1 MGDRAGRWFHTLVVV
16 GTAMTACGG
25 STTVDARPGHDAG
38 RTGAQPG
45 VGGADAGGAEGGA
58 SAGTDASP
66 TADASAAPDAAAIIA
81 ACCGPGPRCKLD
93 DAGAPVCGFSTCCEY
108 CGCIQ

>member
-25 STTVDARPGHDAG
+25 STAVDTPSSPDAG
-38 RTGAQPG
+38 RTRAQPVVG
-45 VGGADAGGAEGGA
+45 TADGGGADG
-58 SAGTDASP
+58 SAAVGPDPSP
-66 TADASAAPDAAAIIA
+66 DTDASAAPDAAAIVA
-81 ACCGPGPRCKLD
+81 ACCGPVGRCKVD